1 MRRRSRSRSCQRVAS
16 RGLLEWNGHRF
27 YHRGDGW
34 QAGRVSGSYPRAADS
49 RRIGPGCRARHSGCA
64 ATGGNTMGLD
74 LLIRNGTIVDGS
86 GAARY
91 QGDVG
96 IRQGQIVEIGRIRA
110 GAERVIDADGL
121 IVAPGFVD
129 GHTHMDAQVAW
140 DRIGSC
146 SCWHGVTTV
155 IMGNCGFALAPCR
168 PEEREWF
175 ARCLTAVEDIPTE
188 SMLAGIDWT
197 WETFPEYL
205 ATVDRLPKAINY
217 GAYIGH
223 SALRMYVM
231 GKRALSE
238 TATDADLARMAGAV
252 KEAIRAGA
260 MGFSSSRA
268 TTHVTPDNTPVAS
281 RIADW
286 AEVDRLVGAMGELG
300 AGIFQVGPDIS
311 GGLAQRAFL
320 ARLQRVAV
328 ESGRPVMF
336 GTIASRQ
343 GDDPNPWTY
352 QLEYLD
358 QCAAAGARVWG
369 QTTTRSINAIFS
381 LKSYLPFDV
390 LPAWRELRRLP
401 LPEQKRRLADPA
413 TRRQLMAEEATMKP
427 RDNVFQGGGAATT
440 DPRRPDYGNLYAM
453 KDVNWNDP
461 TVAQLAAAQGQH
473 PVEVM
478 IDLALENENQV
489 FVQPLVNEHPDQV
502 LGMLK
507 HPRTLATFSDSGA
520 HVCQEMGSSL
530 QTHMLSYWVRAKQ
543 AFTLEEAVR
552 KLTFDNASAWDITD
566 RGLLRAGYRAD
577 LVLFDEARVQPAM
590 PTVEADLP
598 GGARRL
604 VQKAEGIAATIVN
617 GEVTLEHGKPT
628 GRLPGALLRGPGAR
642 PA

>member
-1 MRRRSRSRSCQRVAS
+1 MS
-16 RGLLEWNGHRF
+16 
-27 YHRGDGW
+27 
-34 QAGRVSGSYPRAADS
+34 
-49 RRIGPGCRARHSGCA
+49 
-64 ATGGNTMGLD
+64 LD

-91 QGDVG
+91 PGDVAVRAG
-96 IRQGQIVEIGRIRA
+96 RIVEIGRVRSA
-110 GAERVIDADGL
+110 AERVIDADGL
-121 IVAPGFVD
+121 VVAPGFVD

-140 DRIGSC
+140 DPIGSC

-188 SMLAGIDWT
+188 AMLAGIDWT

-238 TATDADLARMAGAV
+238 PATEEDLARMTAAV

-260 MGFSSSRA
+260 MGFSSSRS
-268 TTHVTPDNTPVAS
+268 TTHVTPDDTPVAS
-281 RIADW
+281 RIAEW
-286 AEVDRLVGAMGELG
+286 SEVDRLVGAMGELG

-311 GGLAQRAFL
+311 GGPAQRAFL
-320 ARLQRVAV
+320 VRLKRVAL

-336 GTIASRQ
+336 GTISSRQ
-343 GDDPNPWTY
+343 GVDPNPWTY

-358 QCAAAGARVWG
+358 ECAVAGARVWG

-401 LPEQKRRLADPA
+401 LAEQKQRLADPA
-413 TRRQLMAEEATMKP
+413 TRRALVAEEARMKP

-440 DPRRPDYGNLYAM
+440 HPRKPDYSNLYAM
-453 KDVNWNDP
+453 KDVDWDDP
-461 TVAQLAAAQGQH
+461 TVAQLAAARGQH

-478 IDLALENENQV
+478 IDLALANDNQV
-489 FVQPLVNEHPDQV
+489 FVQPLVNEHPDHV
-502 LGMLK
+502 LGMLR

-543 AFTLEEAVR
+543 AFTLEQAVR
-552 KLTFDNASAWDITD
+552 KLSFDNAAAWGLAD
-566 RGLLRAGYRAD
+566 RGLLKAGYRAD
-577 LVLFDEARVQPAM
+577 LVLFDPAQVRPAM

-617 GEVTLEHGKPT
+617 GEVTLENGKST
-628 GRLPGALLRGPGAR
+628 GRRPGALLRGPGAAR
-642 PA
+642 

>member
-1 MRRRSRSRSCQRVAS
+1 
-16 RGLLEWNGHRF
+16 
-27 YHRGDGW
+27 
-34 QAGRVSGSYPRAADS
+34 
-49 RRIGPGCRARHSGCA
+49 
-64 ATGGNTMGLD
+64 MGLD
-74 LLIRNGTIVDGS
+74 LVIRNGTIVDGS
-86 GAARY
+86 GAPRY
-91 QGDVG
+91 RGDVG
-96 IRQGQIVEIGRIRA
+96 VRQGRIVEIGRVGSVA
-110 GAERVIDADGL
+110 DRVIDADGL

-140 DRIGSC
+140 DPIGSC

-188 SMLAGIDWT
+188 AMLAGIDWT

-205 ATVDRLPKAINY
+205 ATVERLPKAINY

-231 GKRALSE
+231 GKRALHE
-238 TATDADLARMAGAV
+238 RATEEDLDRMASAV

-268 TTHVTPDNTPVAS
+268 HTHVTPDNTPVAS

-286 AEVDRLVGAMGELG
+286 PEIDRLVGAMAELG

-311 GGLAQRAFL
+311 GGLAQRTFL
-320 ARLQRVAV
+320 ARLKQVAM
-328 ESGRPVMF
+328 ETGRPVMF

-343 GDDPNPWTY
+343 GNDPNPWTY

-358 QCAAAGARVWG
+358 ECAAAGARVWG

-401 LPEQKRRLADPA
+401 LAEQKRRLAEPA
-413 TRRQLMAEEATMKP
+413 TRTRLVAEEATMKP
-427 RDNVFQGGGAATT
+427 RDNVLQGGGAATT
-440 DPRRPDYGNLYAM
+440 DPRKPDYDNLYAM
-453 KDVNWNDP
+453 RDVEWSDP
-461 TVAQLAAAQGQH
+461 TVAQLAAARGQH

-478 IDLALENENQV
+478 IDLALANDNQV

-502 LGMLK
+502 LGMLR

-552 KLTFDNASAWDITD
+552 KLSFDNASAWGITD
-566 RGLLRAGYRAD
+566 RGLLREGYRAD
-577 LVLFDEARVQPAM
+577 LVLFDAARVRPAM
-590 PTVEADLP
+590 PTVETDLP

-604 VQKAEGIAATIVN
+604 VQKAHGIAATIVN
-617 GEVTLEHGKPT
+617 GEVTLENGQPT
-628 GRLPGALLRGPGAR
+628 GQLPGALLRGPGTER
-642 PA
+642 

>member
-1 MRRRSRSRSCQRVAS
+1 
-16 RGLLEWNGHRF
+16 
-27 YHRGDGW
+27 
-34 QAGRVSGSYPRAADS
+34 
-49 RRIGPGCRARHSGCA
+49 
-64 ATGGNTMGLD
+64 MGLD
-74 LLIRNGTIVDGS
+74 LLIKNGTIVDGS

-91 QGDVG
+91 RGDVG
-96 IRQGQIVEIGRIRA
+96 VRDGRIVEIGRV
-110 GAERVIDADGL
+110 GSVAERTIDAEGL
-121 IVAPGFVD
+121 VVAPGFVD

-140 DRIGSC
+140 DPIGSC

-155 IMGNCGFALAPCR
+155 IMGNCGFALAPCK

-188 SMLAGIDWT
+188 AMLTGIDWT

-205 ATVDRLPKAINY
+205 DNVDRLPKAINY

-231 GKRALSE
+231 GKRALGE
-238 TATDADLARMAGAV
+238 TATEDDLRRMEAAV
-252 KEAIRAGA
+252 EEAIRAGA
-260 MGFSSSRA
+260 MGFSSSRS
-268 TTHVTPDNTPVAS
+268 TTHVTPDNTPVPS

-286 AEVDRLVGAMGELG
+286 TEVDRLVGVMGRFG

-311 GGLAQRAFL
+311 GGAAQRAFL
-320 ARLQRVAV
+320 ARLKRVALA
-328 ESGRPVMF
+328 SGRPVMF

-352 QLEYLD
+352 QLDYLD
-358 QCAAAGARVWG
+358 ECAAAGATVWG
-369 QTTTRSINAIFS
+369 QSGTRSINAIFS

-401 LPEQKRRLADPA
+401 LAEQKARLADPA
-413 TRRQLMAEEATMKP
+413 TRKVLVAAEARMKP

-440 DPRRPDYGNLYAM
+440 DPRRPDYDNLYAM
-453 KDVNWNDP
+453 KDVEWNDP
-461 TVAQLAAAQGQH
+461 TVAELAAARGQH

-478 IDLALENENQV
+478 IDLSLANDNQV
-489 FVQPLVNEHPDQV
+489 YVQPLVNERPEQI
-502 LGMLK
+502 LGMLR
-507 HPRTLATFSDSGA
+507 HSRTLATFSDSGA

-543 AFTLEEAVR
+543 AFTLEQAVR
-552 KLTFDNASAWDITD
+552 KLSHDNAAAWGLAD
-566 RGLLRAGYRAD
+566 RGLLQTGYRAD
-577 LVLFDEARVQPAM
+577 LVVFDAERVRPAM

-617 GEVTLEHGKPT
+617 GEVTLENGQPT
-628 GRLPGALLRGPGAR
+628 GRLPGVLLRGPAAAR
-642 PA
+642 

>member
-1 MRRRSRSRSCQRVAS
+1 MS
-16 RGLLEWNGHRF
+16 
-27 YHRGDGW
+27 
-34 QAGRVSGSYPRAADS
+34 
-49 RRIGPGCRARHSGCA
+49 
-64 ATGGNTMGLD
+64 LD

-91 QGDVG
+91 EGDVAVQDG
-96 IRQGQIVEIGRIRA
+96 RVVEIGRIRSA
-110 GAERVIDADGL
+110 AERVIDADGL

-140 DRIGSC
+140 DPIGSC

-188 SMLAGIDWT
+188 AMLAGIDWT

-238 TATDADLARMAGAV
+238 PATEEDLARMTAAV

-281 RIADW
+281 RIAEW
-286 AEVDRLVGAMGELG
+286 SEVDRLVGAMGELG

-311 GGLAQRAFL
+311 GGPAQRAFL
-320 ARLQRVAV
+320 ARLKRVAL

-336 GTIASRQ
+336 GTISSRQ
-343 GDDPNPWTY
+343 GVDPNPWIY

-358 QCAAAGARVWG
+358 ECTAAGAHVWG

-401 LPEQKRRLADPA
+401 LAEQKARLADPA
-413 TRRQLMAEEATMKP
+413 TRRALVAEEARMKP
-427 RDNVFQGGGAATT
+427 RDKVLQGGGAATT
-440 DPRRPDYGNLYAM
+440 DPRKPDYDNLYAM
-453 KDVNWNDP
+453 KDVEWNDP
-461 TVAQLAAAQGQH
+461 TVAELAAARGQH

-478 IDLALENENQV
+478 IDLALANDNQV
-489 FVQPLVNEHPDQV
+489 FVQPLVNEHPDHV
-502 LGMLK
+502 LGMLR

-543 AFTLEEAVR
+543 AFTLEQAVR
-552 KLTFDNASAWDITD
+552 KLAFDNAAAWGLAD
-566 RGLLRAGYRAD
+566 RGLLKAGYRAD
-577 LVLFDEARVQPAM
+577 LVLFDAARVKPAM

-604 VQKAEGIAATIVN
+604 VQKAEGISATIVN
-617 GEVTLEHGKPT
+617 GEVTLENGKPT
-628 GRLPGALLRGPGAR
+628 GRLPGALLRGPGAAR
-642 PA
+642 

>member
-1 MRRRSRSRSCQRVAS
+1 MA
-16 RGLLEWNGHRF
+16 
-27 YHRGDGW
+27 
-34 QAGRVSGSYPRAADS
+34 
-49 RRIGPGCRARHSGCA
+49 
-64 ATGGNTMGLD
+64 LD
-74 LLIRNGTIVDGS
+74 LLLRGGTIVDGS

-91 QGDVG
+91 RGDVG
-96 IRQGQIVEIGRIRA
+96 IEKGRIVEIGRIRSMA
-110 GAERVIDADGL
+110 GRTIDADGL
-121 IVAPGFVD
+121 IVAPGFID

-140 DRIGSC
+140 DPIGSC

-155 IMGNCGFALAPCR
+155 IMGNCGFALAPCK
-168 PEEREWF
+168 PDAREWF

-188 SMLAGIDWT
+188 AMLTGIDWT

-231 GKRALSE
+231 GERAL
-238 TATDADLARMAGAV
+238 TDKATEDDLARMSAAV
-252 KEAIRAGA
+252 QEAIRAGA

-286 AEVDRLVGAMGELG
+286 SELDRLVGAMAEMNS
-300 AGIFQVGPDIS
+300 GIFQIGPDIS
-311 GGLAQRAFL
+311 GGEAQRRFL
-320 ARLQRVAV
+320 ARLKQVAV

-336 GTIASRQ
+336 GTLSSRQ
-343 GDDPNPWTY
+343 GDAPNPWTY

-358 QCAAAGARVWG
+358 ECAAAGARMWG
-369 QTTTRSINAIFS
+369 QATTRSINAIFS

-390 LPAWRELRRLP
+390 LPAWQRLRRLP
-401 LPEQKRRLADPA
+401 LDEQKRRLADPA
-413 TRRQLMAEEATMKP
+413 TRRQLVAEEETMKP
-427 RDNVFQGGGAATT
+427 RDNVLQGGGAATT
-440 DPRRPDYGNLYAM
+440 DPRKPDYANLYAM
-453 KDVNWNDP
+453 KGVDWDDP
-461 TVAQLAAAQGQH
+461 TVAQLSARRGQH

-478 IDLALENENQV
+478 IDLALENDDQV
-489 FVQPLVNEHPDQV
+489 FVQPLVNEEPDDV
-502 LGMLK
+502 LGMLR

-530 QTHMLSYWVRAKQ
+530 QTHLLSYWVRARH

-552 KLTFDNASAWDITD
+552 KLTFDNASAWELND
-566 RGLLRAGYRAD
+566 RGLVRAGYRAD
-577 LVLFDEARVQPAM
+577 LVLFDEARVRPAM
-590 PTVEADLP
+590 PTVETDLP

-628 GRLPGALLRGPGAR
+628 GRVPGQFLRGPRAGTAAR
-642 PA
+642 

>member
-1 MRRRSRSRSCQRVAS
+1 
-16 RGLLEWNGHRF
+16 
-27 YHRGDGW
+27 
-34 QAGRVSGSYPRAADS
+34 
-49 RRIGPGCRARHSGCA
+49 
-64 ATGGNTMGLD
+64 
-74 LLIRNGTIVDGS
+74 
-86 GAARY
+86 
-91 QGDVG
+91 
-96 IRQGQIVEIGRIRA
+96 
-110 GAERVIDADGL
+110 
-121 IVAPGFVD
+121 APGFVD

-140 DRIGSC
+140 DPIGSC

-188 SMLAGIDWT
+188 AMLRGIDWT

-205 ATVDRLPKAINY
+205 ANVDRLPKAINY

-238 TATDADLARMAGAV
+238 VATEADLARMAAAV
-252 KEAIRAGA
+252 REAMRAGA
-260 MGFSSSRA
+260 MGFSSSRS
-268 TTHVTPDNTPVAS
+268 TTHVTPDDTPVAS
-281 RIADW
+281 RIAEW
-286 AEVDRLVGAMGELG
+286 SEVDRLVGAMAEVG

-311 GGLAQRAFL
+311 GGAAQRAFL
-320 ARLQRVAV
+320 ARLKRVAL

-358 QCAAAGARVWG
+358 ECAAAGARVWG

-401 LPEQKRRLADPA
+401 LAEQKARLADPA
-413 TRRQLMAEEATMKP
+413 TRRALVAEEARMKP

-453 KDVNWNDP
+453 KDVEWNDP
-461 TVAQLAAAQGQH
+461 TVAELAAARGQH

-478 IDLALENENQV
+478 IDLALANDNQV
-489 FVQPLVNEHPDQV
+489 FVQPLVNERPDHV
-502 LGMLK
+502 LGMLR

-543 AFTLEEAVR
+543 AFTLEQAVR
-552 KLTFDNASAWDITD
+552 KLSHDNAAAWGLAD
-566 RGLLRAGYRAD
+566 RGLLEAGYRAD
-577 LVLFDEARVQPAM
+577 LVLFDAERVRPAM

-617 GEVTLEHGKPT
+617 GVVTLENGRST
-628 GRLPGALLRGPGAR
+628 GRLPGVLLRGAGAAR
-642 PA
+642 